1 MKKIATT
8 LLALTLAALAA
19 GCNTVQGVGQD
30 IEKAGG
36 AIKRAAQYTRTP
48 RAPKR
53 CARAAAFAEEGLL
66 PLVCSQ

>member
-36 AIKRAAQYTRTP
+36 AIKRAAQYTRASSADN
-48 RAPKR
+48 RN
-53 CARAAAFAEEGLL
+53 ARAGAFAEAGLL

>member
-1 MKKIATT
+1 LNLAEKECTMKKIATT

-36 AIKRAAQYTRTP
+36 AIKRAAQ
-48 RAPKR
+48 
-53 CARAAAFAEEGLL
+53 
-66 PLVCSQ
+66 